1 MGLAFGGALGKLL
14 WPPVTD
20 PTTVPTAH
28 GPVAMVPGRRG
39 CGSAPGR
46 RAARVSGRILAPER
60 SRMRGH
66 SERSL
71 YATGRAVILKP
82 TAVGCRPSMSGLRYK
97 AIYDEIRKLG
107 YPSWSGCSLPPPPP
121 SWYGGKMEVHSHG
134 TARYDQAKPA
144 KCLRWSISTMT
155 RNPNKCTPV

>member
-1 MGLAFGGALGKLL
+1 MLQPCINPFPTLFLSARSRTAVAFRRLL

-20 PTTVPTAH
+20 QTSVPTAH

-82 TAVGCRPSMSGLRYK
+82 TAVGCRVGMSGLRNK
-97 AIYDEIRKLG
+97 AICDEIRTLSD
-107 YPSWSGCSLPPPPP
+107 PSVRLKSPPVPV
-121 SWYGGKMEVHSHG
+121 WYGGKMEAHIHG
-134 TARYDQAKPA
+134 TARYHQAAPA
-144 KCLRWSISTMT
+144 VCLQ
-155 RNPNKCTPV
+155 